1 MFYQPQRALGLLVG
15 AVLTLWAAGIAI
27 LLFNFGL
34 TSDIQLAAI
43 AAYVG
48 AVLATVLALLFGYW
62 TYSLATLSYALDRN
76 GLVITWGTTRQVI
89 PLQAIERLVPGTSV
103 GVPRVR
109 GVTWLGHHVGRAQ
122 IQRIGEVLFYSTH
135 QTPEQVLYVMTTE
148 RNYAISVDDPA
159 EFARHI
165 QIRLDLGPTAEVTHH
180 VERQAAALQSFWN
193 DRPALALTSL
203 AIAAGAAVWGVV
215 AVRWAGLPETFEL
228 HFPPTETLP
237 LIEVVS
243 RNAILELPRVASTV
257 LALNLVIGFALHA
270 WERAAG
276 YVLLASAA
284 AIQVVFIVAIEI
296 ALRGV

>member
-1 MFYQPQRALGLLVG
+1 MFYQPQRSLGLLVG
-15 AVLTLWAAGIAI
+15 AVLTFWAAGIAI
-27 LLFNFGL
+27 LLFNYGL
-34 TSDIQLAAI
+34 TSSIQLAAI
-43 AAYVG
+43 GAYVG
-48 AVLATVLALLFGYW
+48 AVIVTVLALLFGYW
-62 TYSLATLSYALDRN
+62 WYALATLSYALDRN
-76 GLVITWGTTRQVI
+76 GLVITWGATRQVI

-109 GVTWLGHHVGRAQ
+109 GVTWLGYHVGRAQ
-122 IQRIGEVLFYSTH
+122 IERIGEVLFYSTH

-180 VERQAAALQSFWN
+180 VERQAASLQSFWN
-193 DRPALALTSL
+193 DRLALALTGVAL
-203 AIAAGAAVWGVV
+203 VAGALVWGVV
-215 AVRWAGLPETFEL
+215 AMRWGGLPETLEL

-237 LIEVVS
+237 LVEVVGRS
-243 RNAILELPRVASTV
+243 ALLELPRVASTI
-257 LALNLVIGFALHA
+257 LALNVVIGVALHA

-276 YVLLASAA
+276 YALLASAT
-284 AIQVVFIVAIEI
+284 AIQIGFIVAIQL

>member
-27 LLFNFGL
+27 LLFNYGL
-34 TSDIQLAAI
+34 TSDIRLAAI
-43 AAYVG
+43 GAYVG
-48 AVLATVLALLFGYW
+48 AVIVTALAMLFAYW
-62 TYSLATLSYALDRN
+62 WYSLATLSYALDRN
-76 GLVITWGTTRQVI
+76 GLVIAWGTTRQVI

-109 GVTWLGHHVGRAQ
+109 GVTWLGYHVGRAQ
-122 IQRIGEVLFYSTH
+122 IERIGEVLFYSTH

-180 VERQAAALQSFWN
+180 VERQAASLQAFWN
-193 DRPALALTSL
+193 DRLALLLTGL
-203 AIAAGAAVWGVV
+203 ALAAGATVWGVI
-215 AVRWAGLPETFEL
+215 AMRWGGLPETLEL
-228 HFPPTETLP
+228 HFPPTATLP
-237 LIEVVS
+237 LVEVVG
-243 RNAILELPRVASTV
+243 RGAILELPRVASTI
-257 LALNLVIGFALHA
+257 LALNVVIGVALHA

-276 YVLLASAA
+276 YALLASAT
-284 AIQVVFIVAIEI
+284 AIQIGFIVAIEL
-296 ALRGV
+296 ALRGT